1 MPRTAACGS
10 ESAGARPS
18 AGVSG
23 GLRREVLYRALAGAA
38 APVWLALV
46 ASVVACGGPSDPG
59 SSSAGSRAA
68 AAHSN
73 LLLVVID
80 TLGAEH
86 VGHLG
91 LGVPGSGAFIAPPRP
106 SPTPRLDALAARG
119 VAFRRAYSP
128 APWTQPAVASLL
140 TARMPSEHGLVRL
153 FGRLDGEP
161 PTLGER
167 LREAGW
173 ATAGVISHELL
184 GARHGFDRG
193 FDSWDESA
201 VHGHRAVTSG
211 RVTAAALRW
220 LDEERPAGRPFFLL
234 VHYFDPHYVYRHHPE
249 HDRTAGYA
257 GPLTPGMGIWTLRD
271 LRSGGR
277 HGGRPRLTG
286 ADAGYLAGLYQ
297 EETAYTDAALGRLLD
312 GLAARG
318 LAAGTWVAVT
328 ADHGEEFMRHGWIG
342 HTRTLYDEL
351 LRVPLVIAPAAGSAG
366 AAAGTVVDEPVS
378 LVDLAPTLVEL
389 LGAGEWPAAAAVP
402 REPGDGEGFRPLSL
416 APLVAGGRGVGD
428 PASALCRRLAGRDLF
443 AEVSFVHPEGDPE
456 EDDRGA
462 ASHAENDAF
471 QTAIVAGPLKLIHD
485 LAGGGWQLYDLAAD
499 PGELRD
505 LAGTGHPAERDLRRR
520 LLEWERARSGPAGAA
535 ADLLAPTDEER
546 ERLRALGYLR

>member
-1 MPRTAACGS
+1 M
-10 ESAGARPS
+10 
-18 AGVSG
+18 V
-23 GLRREVLYRALAGAA
+23 
-38 APVWLALV
+38 APVWLAV
-46 ASVVACGGPSDPG
+46 VGSAVACGGPSDSG
-59 SSSAGSRAA
+59 SSSAGSRATA
-68 AAHSN
+68 ARPS

-91 LGVPGSGAFIAPPRP
+91 LGVPGSAAFVAPPEP

-153 FGRLDGEP
+153 FGRLDGELP
-161 PTLGER
+161 SLGER
-167 LREAGW
+167 LRDAGW

-193 FDSWDESA
+193 FDAWDESA
-201 VHGHRAVTSG
+201 VGGHRAVTSG

-220 LDEERPAGRPFFLL
+220 LDDERPADRPFFLL

-249 HDRTAGYA
+249 HDRTAGYG
-257 GPLTPGMGIWTLRD
+257 GPLVPGMGIWALRD
-271 LRSGGR
+271 LLSGGR

-286 ADAGYLAGLYQ
+286 ADAGYLTGLYQ

-312 GLAARG
+312 GLEARG

-351 LRVPLVIAPAAGSAG
+351 LRVPLVIAPPARLGHGAAGEG

-378 LVDLAPTLVEL
+378 LADLAPTLVEL
-389 LGAGEWPAAAAVP
+389 MGAGEWPPAAAAP
-402 REPGDGEGFRPLSL
+402 REPGGENGFRPLSL
-416 APLVAGGRGVGD
+416 APLVAGGPDSPLRG
-428 PASALCRRLAGRDLF
+428 RLAERDLF
-443 AEVSFVHPEGDPE
+443 AEVSFVHPKEDPEGDG
-456 EDDRGA
+456 RGP

-499 PGELRD
+499 PAEISD
-505 LAGTGHPAERDLRRR
+505 LAGSGHPAERDLRRR
-520 LLEWERARSGPAGAA
+520 LLAWERARSGPAGAA
-535 ADLLAPTDEER
+535 ADLLVPTDEER